1 MMMMVSRVRLSFGRG
16 EAVGV
21 AEPTGVQVSSR
32 QSSMAQANGLLLL
45 PPRSETRQTVD
56 TGMEAEVI
64 LIGNIYTE
72 AV

>member
-1 MMMMVSRVRLSFGRG
+1 MMMVSRVRLSFGRG

-32 QSSMAQANGLLLL
+32 QSSMAQANGLLEL

-56 TGMEAEVI
+56 TGMEADVI
-64 LIGNIYTE
+64 LIGNIHTE

>member
-1 MMMMVSRVRLSFGRG
+1 MRLRFGRG

-32 QSSMAQANGLLLL
+32 QSSMAQANGLLVL
-45 PPRSETRQTVD
+45 PPRSETRRTVD
-56 TGMEAEVI
+56 TGTEAEVI

-72 AV
+72 PV

>member
-1 MMMMVSRVRLSFGRG
+1 MRLRFGRG

-32 QSSMAQANGLLLL
+32 QSSMAQANGLLVL
-45 PPRSETRQTVD
+45 PPRSETRRTVD
-56 TGMEAEVI
+56 TGLEAEVV

-72 AV
+72 PV